1 MKLHILP
8 VDPLLA
14 IVELLDGADI
24 LFLSLTCK
32 RLYNLLAPFRSLSSM
47 MVDSKKYNIWP
58 SIELSL
64 GTLKSPSKINSLSFI
79 SLKQA
84 LLGFKFQIV
93 RLAPAIYS
101 SLKGNIPTA
110 KNVQVEVD
118 FDTNCS
124 EFIDMLNYG
133 RITTITFNHIFAGQ
147 VFNKVSKF
155 QNVNK
160 LQFSGCS
167 FGSYKIL
174 CQVLV
179 KYDIKE
185 LEIYKNLDYQ
195 CAGMQEIF
203 STIHMTKLE
212 RATFKNCFIN
222 DQCVIY
228 FARNLPCSSVSYLDL
243 SFNQISDIGATALA
257 GVLNG
262 SQLKSLNLKGNQ
274 IGKLGLINISK
285 ALSCSKI
292 QCVEIDTNRF
302 DSDDWCILYNIIP
315 KCKLEKLSA
324 RIYGEKSVLAFQQSL
339 PQTDIAELELD
350 LNLEYLEAVLMAVSK
365 SKDINL
371 FTGTLPLL
379 LHSLPANELILK
391 NSNLGENI
399 SLLLSNIKN
408 SQIKHLYI
416 RDTTIKHQ
424 DLSKVML
431 GGLDTLTFGL
441 CEFQNSFLNKLA
453 PIIIHSNIRKLIF
466 EADLFSKEAI
476 LKFVGEIVHSRLRVL
491 KIGLEGSEKTQLR
504 KEIKSLLP
512 NSSINVII

>member
-1 MKLHILP
+1 M
-8 VDPLLA
+8 
-14 IVELLDGADI
+14 
-24 LFLSLTCK
+24 
-32 RLYNLLAPFRSLSSM
+32 
-47 MVDSKKYNIWP
+47 
-58 SIELSL
+58 
-64 GTLKSPSKINSLSFI
+64 NSLSFI

-101 SLKGNIPTA
+101 SLKGNIPAA

-195 CAGMQEIF
+195 CAVMQEIF

-228 FARNLPCSSVSYLDL
+228 FARNLPCSGVSYLDL

-257 GVLNG
+257 GVLNS

-315 KCKLEKLSA
+315 KCKLKKLSA

-339 PQTDIAELELD
+339 PQTDITELELD
-350 LNLEYLEAVLMAVSK
+350 LYLEYLEAVLMAVSK
-365 SKDINL
+365 SKVLKLSFLGYQPIH
-371 FTGTLPLL
+371 GKTLPLL

-408 SQIKHLYI
+408 SQIKHLRI

-441 CEFQNSFLNKLA
+441 CEFQSSFLDKLA

-476 LKFVGEIVHSRLRVL
+476 LKFVGEIALSMLRVL
-491 KIGLEGSEKTQLR
+491 KIGLEGNEKTQLR
-504 KEIKSLLP
+504 KEIKSMLA